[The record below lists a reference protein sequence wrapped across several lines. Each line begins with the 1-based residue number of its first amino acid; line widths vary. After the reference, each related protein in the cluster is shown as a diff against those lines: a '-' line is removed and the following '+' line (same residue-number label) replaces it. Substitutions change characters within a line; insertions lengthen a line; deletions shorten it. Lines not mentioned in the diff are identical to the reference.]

1 MVRLLLG
8 NLPEIGDSDG
18 APGGEFL
25 SVTLD
30 PIQLVEGDCCQVA
43 FSTMR
48 TGDYRDPLNHEQVA
62 ATAVTSRYAT
72 LPGSLF
78 TANLADHRILNCHS

>member
-1 MVRLLLG
+1 VVRLLLG

-30 PIQLVEGDCCQVA
+30 PIQLVKGDCCQVA

-48 TGDYRDPLNHEQVA
+48 TGDHRYPLNHEQVA
-62 ATAVTSRYAT
+62 ATAIAPCYAT

-78 TANLADHRILNCHS
+78 TANLADHRIPNFHS